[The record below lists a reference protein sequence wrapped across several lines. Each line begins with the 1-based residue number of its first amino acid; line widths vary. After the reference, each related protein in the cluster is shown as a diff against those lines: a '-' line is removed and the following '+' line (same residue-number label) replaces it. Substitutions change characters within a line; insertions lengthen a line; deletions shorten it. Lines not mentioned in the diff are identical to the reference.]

1 MGDMQSLQILEAFQ
15 KGLIPDRRAGRNLP
29 LLAECL
35 AAKPTEFALSVID
48 APQWPFTDL
57 DLDEVL
63 DWPYPQLF
71 RGKRHTLLCAKTDIY
86 EVTEQRD
93 QNGDLD
99 WQAGTALT
107 VYKLANPQTES
118 VTDGVFSSAK
128 GTNWDEQT
136 TNYWTIA
143 NGRASITNHS
153 SMLFQSKAKQAVSLV
168 NNHLYRVRYT
178 ITVTQGSVRM
188 SLGVYFHDTDPNVGT
203 YHTQSGTYVQ
213 DLKAGV
219 VSNVGPINIEASN
232 FTGTVDDVSVMEI
245 AESTIPAGTGPW
257 HFADFEDTW
266 FLTNGVCL
274 ISRQYLYGRWTVYRW
289 INEWDLDL
297 IPQTVCNFQNRL
309 LIGGI
314 NPDYFSYES
323 NPTNYGR
330 WLELWDAWMKHK
342 PQDLMSDETLTFG
355 SSWLFYS
362 DLAGGDYYW
371 PFAVEA
377 AIFGLPYD
385 HTDELQPYY
394 LDKIKLGSIGFI
406 PMPWQGTVRAVRPL
420 GQIAVVYGAGGVTAL
435 VPQSESGLAIY
446 RRDSVVDVGVLSRG
460 AVGGDHRRQ
469 LFLDLARTVWGV
481 TPDGGAQ
488 RYGYGEFTANLEADN
503 VIITHDPDLW
513 DFHISDGVIG
523 LVKTPTGC
531 GQTEVFPTHLSYIEE
546 GLIGAYSPTT
556 GATNAFSIITTPF
569 DMGLRGLKT
578 IKAVEIAATDVTDLM
593 VCVDY
598 RFNRDVEFNRSL
610 GVLAT
615 QEGFCF
621 PIQSGTDFRLV
632 VTGIWG
638 PAGKID
644 YITVR
649 WALDDRRSVGGRL
662 GGYKTRVPD

>member
-1 MGDMQSLQILEAFQ
+1 MGEMQSLQILEAFQ

-29 LLAECL
+29 LLAKC
-35 AAKPTEFALSVID
+35 ATAKPTEFGLSVID

-71 RGKRHTLLCAKTDIY
+71 RGKRHTLLCAKTEIY
-86 EVTEQRD
+86 KATEQRD
-93 QNGDLD
+93 QAGDLD
-99 WQAGTALT
+99 WRVGAPLT
-107 VYKLANPQTES
+107 VYKLALPFTES
-118 VTDGVFSSAK
+118 VTDGVFNDAK
-128 GTNWDEQT
+128 GVHWNEQT
-136 TNYWTIA
+136 TNQWTIA
-143 NGRASITNHS
+143 NGKASSTNTS
-153 SMLFQSKAKQAVSLV
+153 ALLFQSQAKQSVPLV
-168 NNHLYRVRYT
+168 AYRLYRVRYT
-178 ITVTQGSVRM
+178 ITVTRGQVRI
-188 SLGVYFHDTDPNVGT
+188 SLGVYFHETDPNVGT

-213 DLKAGV
+213 DLQASVLSGAGSILIQPV
-219 VSNVGPINIEASN
+219 N
-232 FTGTVDDVSVMEI
+232 FAGTVDNVSVKEI
-245 AESTIPAGTGPW
+245 EETTIPAGTGPW

-266 FLTNGVCL
+266 FLTNGACL

-289 INEWDLDL
+289 SNEWDLDL

-314 NPDYFSYES
+314 NPEYFSYEQ
-323 NPTNYGR
+323 NHENYDR

-342 PQDLMSDETLTFG
+342 PQDLVSDETLSFN
-355 SSWLFYS
+355 SNWVFYS
-362 DLAGGDYYW
+362 DLSGGDYYW

-377 AIFGLPYD
+377 AIFGLPYN
-385 HTDELQPYY
+385 HTDELKPYY

-406 PMPWQGTVRAVRPL
+406 PMPWQGTVRAIRPL

-435 VPQSESGLAIY
+435 VPQAESGLSIY
-446 RRDSVVDVGVLSRG
+446 RRDNVVDVGALSRG

-469 LFLDLARTVWGV
+469 LFLDLAKTLWTV

-488 RYGYGEFTANLEADN
+488 RHGYGEFTADLVADD
-503 VIITHDPDLW
+503 VVVTHDPDLW

-531 GQTEVFPTHLSYIEE
+531 GQTEVFPTQLTYIED
-546 GLIGAYSPTT
+546 GLIGAYSPAT
-556 GATNAFSIITTPF
+556 GATNAFEIITTSF

-578 IKAVEIAATDVTDLM
+578 IKSVEIAATDVTDLM
-593 VCVDY
+593 VYVDY

-610 GVLAT
+610 SVLAT
-615 QEGFCF
+615 PEGFCF

-632 VTGIWG
+632 ITGTWG

-644 YITVR
+644 YVTVR

-662 GGYKTRVPD
+662 GGYRTRV

>member
-29 LLAECL
+29 LLAECA
-35 AAKPTEFALSVID
+35 AAKPTEFGLSVID

-71 RGKRHTLLCAKTDIY
+71 RGKRHTLLCAKTEIY
-86 EVTEQRD
+86 EVRELRD
-93 QNGDLD
+93 DGDLD
-99 WQAGTALT
+99 WRVDSPLA
-107 VYKLANPQTES
+107 VYSFDSEVPEC
-118 VTDGVFSSAK
+118 VGDGVFDHLM
-128 GTNWDEQT
+128 DEYWQDT
-136 TNYWTIA
+136 YNEWTISDGKA
-143 NGRASITNHS
+143 RTTICNLDCLYQEEAHQAHVIQNG
-153 SMLFQSKAKQAVSLV
+153 
-168 NNHLYRVRYT
+168 HLYRVRYT
-178 ITVTQGSVRM
+178 VTVEQGTIAVF
-188 SLGVYFHDTDPNVGT
+188 LGAGIVTGT
-203 YHTQSGTYVQ
+203 PRSQSGTYVE
-213 DLKAGV
+213 DIVAAGV
-219 VSNVGPINIEASN
+219 PNAYHIGFKPVTT
-232 FTGTVDDVSVMEI
+232 FTGTIDNVSVMEI
-245 AESTIPAGTGPW
+245 KETTIPAGTGPW

-266 FLTNGVCL
+266 FLTNGACL

-289 INEWDLDL
+289 TNEWGLDL

-342 PQDLMSDETLTFG
+342 PQDLVSDETLSFDNN
-355 SSWLFYS
+355 WLFYS
-362 DLAGGDYYW
+362 DLSGGDYYW

-377 AIFGLPYD
+377 AIFGLPYN
-385 HTDELQPYY
+385 HTDELKPYY

-406 PMPWQGTVRAVRPL
+406 PMPWQGTVKAMKPL
-420 GQIAVVYGAGGVTAL
+420 GPIAVVYGAGGVTAL
-435 VPQSESGLAIY
+435 VPQGESGLSIY

-469 LFLDLARTVWGV
+469 LFLDLAKTVWTV
-481 TPDGGAQ
+481 TPDAGAQ
-488 RYGYGEFTANLEADN
+488 RHGYGEFTADLVVDD
-503 VIITHDPDLW
+503 VIVTHDPDLW

-523 LVKTPTGC
+523 LIKTPTGC
-531 GQTEVFPTHLSYIEE
+531 GQTEVFPTHLTYIEE
-546 GLIGAYSPTT
+546 GLIGAYSPEG
-556 GATNAFSIITTPF
+556 GATNAFEIITTPF

-578 IKAVEIAATDVTDLM
+578 IKSVEIAATDVTDLM
-593 VCVDY
+593 VYVDY

-610 GVLAT
+610 SVLAT

-632 VTGIWG
+632 VTGTWG

-662 GGYKTRVPD
+662 GGYRTRVAE